1 MKRALIVLVLALVAL
16 CLVVGCNKEPKAKAQ
31 FVVTFDYN
39 GGTFRE
45 ASKNTETVGEG
56 ETVSEPVFS
65 PSKKYYKFA
74 GWTKK
79 DSSALFD
86 FENEKITSNITLYAK
101 YEALYTVG
109 GKGPNGGYIIYENP
123 NYDEKSTTNNWKYL
137 EVAEKD
143 FDVSSAS
150 GGSVTTTT
158 KFAWGSSGTVETAT
172 TVGSGSKNTENM
184 SKQGSAVAKE
194 VWGKTYTGGTT
205 DWFIPSKEELELI
218 YKVLKAKGISLEGTY
233 WSSSAVDAD
242 KAYAVAFSA
251 GSEDAAAAASATVG
265 SATAKARTDQYKVRL
280 VRAF

>member
-45 ASKNTETVGEG
+45 ASKDTETVGEG

-101 YEALYTVG
+101 YEALYKVG
-109 GKGPNGGYIIYENP
+109 DKTLNGYIIYENP

-137 EVAEKD
+137 EVAEED
-143 FDVSSAS
+143 FRDESRDSS
-150 GGSVTTTT
+150 GQLITTT
-158 KFAWGSSGTVETAT
+158 KFAWGASGTVETAT

-184 SKQGSAVAKE
+184 SKLSSSVAKD

-242 KAYAVAFSA
+242 KAYAVAF
-251 GSEDAAAAASATVG
+251 DAASATVG

>member
-1 MKRALIVLVLALVAL
+1 MKRALIVLVLVLTAL

-39 GGTFRE
+39 GGTFNN
-45 ASKNTETVGEG
+45 ASKDTETVGAG

-79 DSSALFD
+79 DSSTLFD

-143 FDVSSAS
+143 FDVNSAS
-150 GGSVTTTT
+150 SGSASSGSVTTTT
-158 KFAWGSSGTVETAT
+158 KFAWGSSGTVESAT

-184 SKQGSAVAKE
+184 SKQGSSVAKE

-205 DWFIPSKEELELI
+205 DWFIPSKEELELV
-218 YKVLKAKGISLEGTY
+218 YKVLKAKGISLQGTY
-233 WSSSAVDAD
+233 WSSSAVDTD
-242 KAYAVAFSA
+242 KAYAVAF
-251 GSEDAAAAASATVG
+251 DATSATVG
-265 SATAKARTDQYKVRL
+265 SATAKDRTDQYKVRL